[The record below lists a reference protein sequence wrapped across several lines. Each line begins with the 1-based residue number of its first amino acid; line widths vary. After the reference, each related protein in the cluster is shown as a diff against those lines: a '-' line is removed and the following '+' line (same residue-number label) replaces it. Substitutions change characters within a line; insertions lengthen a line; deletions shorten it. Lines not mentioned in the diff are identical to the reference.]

1 MSAPSSLSTAG
12 GRPAVTL
19 ADIAHRC
26 GLSKGSV
33 SRVLS
38 MTVEECP
45 LSEATWKRVRE
56 VAAEMGYRA
65 NAQARALASGRSMAI
80 GLIYNDTLPQL
91 DSVYYQMIEVFSATL
106 RERGYQLALVA
117 IDEQGQW
124 EDVLLGGRVDGCVCL
139 HRLPPR
145 IEEVIP
151 RLQRPLVLLNGISD
165 AASGAISVDDHG
177 GAVQITEH
185 LLELGHRRILMLT
198 GMHCKTP
205 HCSFAERKEGFLK
218 ATEEADGAEGICFD
232 GDTDAFAAAWDQF
245 DEAPTAVVCYSHLE
259 AVGALRV
266 LRRANV
272 DVPGEVSLVTFNDV
286 FPVAELAPALTCVAV
301 PSAEIGR
308 RGAEMLLEMLD
319 HGIAPDQ
326 LPGQVE
332 LPLSLIMRESTAPAP
347 R

>member
-1 MSAPSSLSTAG
+1 MSTLTNSHSHG
-12 GRPAVTL
+12 GQPAITL
-19 ADIAHRC
+19 ADIARHC

-33 SRVLS
+33 SRALS

-56 VAAEMGYRA
+56 VAAEMGYRV
-65 NAQARALASGRSMAI
+65 NAQARALACGRSMAI

-145 IEEVIP
+145 IEDVIP

-165 AASGAISVDDHG
+165 LASGAISVDDHG
-177 GAVQITEH
+177 GAVEITEH
-185 LLELGHRRILMLT
+185 LLKLGHRRIVMLT

-205 HCSFAERKEGFLK
+205 HCSFAARKEGFLK
-218 ATEEADGAEGICFD
+218 AVQDAGDVEGICFD
-232 GDTDAFAAAWDQF
+232 GDTEAFAAAWDQF
-245 DEAPTAVVCYSHLE
+245 DEAPTAVLCYSHLE

-266 LRRANV
+266 LRRAGV
-272 DVPGEVSLVTFNDV
+272 DVPGDVSLVTFNDV
-286 FPVAELAPALTCVAV
+286 FPVAQLAPSLTCVAV

-308 RGAEMLLEMLD
+308 RGAEMLLRMLD
-319 HGIAPDQ
+319 EGIDRDQ

-332 LPLSLIMRESTAPAP
+332 LPLSLIMRESTGPA
-347 R
+347 RR

>member
-1 MSAPSSLSTAG
+1 MSTLSQSHSAG
-12 GRPAVTL
+12 GQPAVTL
-19 ADIAHRC
+19 ADIARHC

-33 SRVLS
+33 SRALS

-56 VAAEMGYRA
+56 VAAEMGYRV

-145 IEEVIP
+145 IEAAMP
-151 RLQRPLVLLNGISD
+151 RLQRPVVLLNGISES
-165 AASGAISVDDHG
+165 ASGAISIDDHG
-177 GAVQITEH
+177 GAVQATEH
-185 LLELGHRRILMLT
+185 LLALGHRRILMLADAN
-198 GMHCKTP
+198 GKTP
-205 HCSFAERKEGFLK
+205 HASFNLRKEGFLK
-218 ATEEADGAEGICFD
+218 AVQDAGDAEGLFID
-232 GDTDAFAAAWDQF
+232 GDTDAFSKAWDAF
-245 DEAPTAVVCYSHLE
+245 DQAPTAVVCYSHLE

-266 LRRANV
+266 LRRAAV
-272 DVPGEVSLVTFNDV
+272 DVPGDVSVVTFNDV
-286 FPVAELAPALTCVAV
+286 FPVAQLAPALTCMAV

-319 HGIAPDQ
+319 QGVDPER

-332 LPLSLIMRESTAPAP
+332 LPLSLITRESTGPVA